1 MVKKHYSPLPFQDHG
16 LYYKN
21 ITIIRITIV
30 SDAPSCG
37 ITYDHHPDNIYA
49 ASVVNGTP
57 IEHL

>member
-1 MVKKHYSPLPFQDHG
+1 MLKKHFSPLPIQDHG

-30 SDAPSCG
+30 SDAQSCG
-37 ITYDHHPDNIYA
+37 ITYDHHSDNIYA
-49 ASVVNGTP
+49 AGVANCAP